1 MCFGELTFSE
11 MAFGKFATVHS
22 FCPKWLIKKFLL
34 NKYGAIPGKNSCEN
48 KFYLSLKS
56 QLYCPNLFWQ
66 FLDHPGFQSSWWNCF
81 DVIPW
86 GHLPPDLWGCS
97 LMLINQHS
105 LLFPKR
111 RLEFLEDLLCFFK
124 KNMKLDCYLTL
135 FLKFSFYWSIIGLSV
150 VWVSGTQ
157 QSDSVIYIYMCS
169 FSYPFPLWFIMGYW
183 MLFFPVQYSRTLLV
197 IQSLYNSCFPLVL
210 SRRIILIF
218 SWNKNIS

>member
-1 MCFGELTFSE
+1 MCFEELTFSE

-22 FCPKWLIKKFLL
+22 FYPKWLIKKFLL

-66 FLDHPGFQSSWWNCF
+66 FLDHPGFQSSWWNYF

-111 RLEFLEDLLCFFK
+111 RLECIHPTNVCCAFLELLQNRRC
-124 KNMKLDCYLTL
+124 TL
-135 FLKFSFYWSIIGLSV
+135 
-150 VWVSGTQ
+150 
-157 QSDSVIYIYMCS
+157 
-169 FSYPFPLWFIMGYW
+169 GYNNEQIPSSTW
-183 MLFFPVQYSRTLLV
+183 HL
-197 IQSLYNSCFPLVL
+197 
-210 SRRIILIF
+210 
-218 SWNKNIS
+218 